1 MINEYDE
8 IKLLIKRSKLL
19 MEQPETV
26 NLGKSIENRIQDDES
41 FKDEKEISVDKV
53 KKDKTKTYRIS
64 GGLLS
69 LHGKDKKDVEL
80 TSDEKIAFQET
91 MDEFVNDVSDLT
103 EYGVL
108 NVYQNEVQWSG
119 LIIDLDIEF
128 FFSVGEKNGVYIN
141 GDMIK
146 LDEKLVEVSNK
157 LTSFYEKFKAKWAK
171 IIATRR
177 KTKLKKEEE

>member
-8 IKLLIKRSKLL
+8 IKLLLKRSKMLL
-19 MEQPETV
+19 EQPETT
-26 NLGKSIENRIQDDES
+26 NLGKSIENRIQDDKNE
-41 FKDEKEISVDKV
+41 KKEIDAEKV

-69 LHGKDKKDVEL
+69 LHGKDKKDIEL
-80 TSDEKIAFQET
+80 TSDEKTAFQET

-103 EYGVL
+103 EYGPL

-157 LTSFYEKFKAKWAK
+157 LTAFYEKFKAKWAK
-171 IIATRR
+171 IISTRR
-177 KTKLKKEEE
+177 KTKLKKEE

>member
-8 IKLLIKRSKLL
+8 IKSLLKKTKMLL
-19 MEQPETV
+19 EQPETI
-26 NLGKSIENRIQDDES
+26 NLAKSIENKIEDTEYNKENES
-41 FKDEKEISVDKV
+41 DIDSV

-69 LHGKDKKDVEL
+69 LHGKEKKDIEL
-80 TSDEKIAFQET
+80 TSDEKQSFQET

-108 NVYQNEVQWSG
+108 NVYPNEVQWSG
-119 LIIDLDIEF
+119 LIIDMDVEF

-146 LDEKLVEVSNK
+146 LDDKLVELTNK
-157 LTSFYEKFKAKWAK
+157 LTSYYDKFKAKWAK
-171 IIATRR
+171 VIATRR
-177 KTKLKKEEE
+177 KTQMKEKK